1 MTTTSLPMLIIVII
15 IENIK
20 QTGHLATI
28 YYLAISY
35 DCLRCMRL
43 YNSNYILRTYYI
55 IYYFKIS
62 VFWLL
67 YEIILFVYFSYE
79 SSRTVMDVA
88 LYEIC
93 RIRLFCQ
100 MMVCVAVIVC
110 SVTSH
115 GYDKEVG
122 FMHSNIYLI
131 SGRYRQSATKKM

>member
-20 QTGHLATI
+20 QIGHLATI

-35 DCLRCMRL
+35 DCLCCMRL
-43 YNSNYILRTYYI
+43 YNSNYILRTYI

-67 YEIILFVYFSYE
+67 YEIILFVYFSCE
-79 SSRTVMDVA
+79 ASCTVMNVA

-93 RIRLFCQ
+93 RIGLFCQ

-110 SVTSH
+110 SVTSP